1 MHTITIFYYKAN
13 DSRLYSWHGNAVLLT
28 LYSMCMIITHA
39 PPISKFFLNLKEPN
53 IPKGIH

>member
-39 PPISKFFLNLKEPN
+39 PPISEFLNLKEPN

>member
-13 DSRLYSWHGNAVLLT
+13 DSRLYSWHRKCCTTYFVFNVYDNNPCTAYFRV
-28 LYSMCMIITHA
+28 
-39 PPISKFFLNLKEPN
+39 FLNLKEPN